1 MKKLKKSLMAAFL
14 TAAMVLCTFAGTVPT
29 DAATLTADQYLKKM
43 TQASAKV
50 KSYEATTTTVQNMIA
65 DGDTMNAKTVQKVIS
80 FVKPMKAKGV
90 STTTMSV
97 NGKRSKAKSYTYIR
111 QNAKGKII
119 SYVSLDGKKYE
130 KMDMSSYVDSL
141 SSIDTEMYSNAK
153 IVKEN
158 VKVNNVNTVQIS
170 AQITGEDLG
179 KAMATVFSA
188 IGMGSGS
195 DSAAIDYSNL
205 KSVNATIW
213 VDKKTYLPVKITT
226 NMTAFMNSYMT
237 ILTRSMQDMGVDGAT
252 DVNLSYTK
260 AVATQIYTNYNK
272 ATNFKLPKACR

>member
-50 KSYEATTTTVQNMIA
+50 KSYEVTTTTVQNMIA
-65 DGDTMNAKTVQKVIS
+65 DGDKMNVKTVQKVIS

-90 STTTMSV
+90 STTTMNV
-97 NGKRSKAKSYTYIR
+97 DGKRSKAKSYTYIK
-111 QNAKGKII
+111 QNAKGRII
-119 SYVSLDGKKYE
+119 SYVSLDGKKYD

-141 SSIDTEMYSNAK
+141 SSIDTGMYSNAK

-158 VKVNNVNTVQIS
+158 VKVNNVNTIQIS

-179 KAMATVFSA
+179 KAMSTVFSA

-226 NMTAFMNSYMT
+226 DMTAFINSYMT
-237 ILTRSMQDMGVDGAT
+237 ILTQSMQDMGVDGAT

-260 AVATQIYTNYNK
+260 AVAIQTYTNYNK
-272 ATNFKLPKACR
+272 AANFKFPKACK

>member
-1 MKKLKKSLMAAFL
+1 MEKVKKSLMAAFL
-14 TAAMVLCTFAGTVPT
+14 TAAMVLCTFAGTVQT
-29 DAATLTADQYLKKM
+29 SAATLTADQYLKKM

-50 KSYEATTTTVQNMIA
+50 KSYEATTTTVQNMVV

-90 STTTMSV
+90 STTTMNV
-97 NGKRSKAKSYTYIR
+97 NGKRSKAKTYTYIK

-119 SYVSLDGKKYE
+119 SYVSLDGKKYD
-130 KMDMSSYVDSL
+130 KMDMSSYADGL
-141 SSIDTEMYSNAK
+141 SSIDTDVYSNAK

-158 VKVNNVNTVQIS
+158 VKINNVNTVQIS

-179 KAMATVFSA
+179 KAMASVFAA
-188 IGMGSGS
+188 IGMGNES
-195 DSAAIDYSNL
+195 DSTSIDYSSL

-213 VDKKTYLPVKITT
+213 VDKKTYLPVKVSTD
-226 NMTAFMNSYMT
+226 MTAFMNSYMT
-237 ILTRSMQDMGVDGAT
+237 ILTQSMQEMGVDGAT

-260 AVATQIYTNYNK
+260 ATSTQIYTNYNK
-272 ATNFKLPKACR
+272 ATNFKLPKACK

>member
-1 MKKLKKSLMAAFL
+1 MAAFL

-65 DGDTMNAKTVQKVIS
+65 DGDKMNAKTVQKVIS

-90 STTTMSV
+90 TTTTMSV

-119 SYVSLDGKKYE
+119 SYVSLDGKKYD

-141 SSIDTEMYSNAK
+141 SSIDTGMYSNAK

-158 VKVNNVNTVQIS
+158 VKVNNVNTIQIS

-226 NMTAFMNSYMT
+226 DMTAFINSYMT
-237 ILTRSMQDMGVDGAT
+237 ILTQSMQDMGVDGAT

-260 AVATQIYTNYNK
+260 AVATQTYTNYNK
-272 ATNFKLPKACR
+272 AANFKFPKACK

>member
-65 DGDTMNAKTVQKVIS
+65 DGDKMNVKTVQKVIS

-90 STTTMSV
+90 STTTMNV
-97 NGKRSKAKSYTYIR
+97 DGKRSKAKSYTYIK
-111 QNAKGKII
+111 QNAKGRII
-119 SYVSLDGKKYE
+119 SYVSLDGKKYD

-141 SSIDTEMYSNAK
+141 SSIDTGMYSNAK

-158 VKVNNVNTVQIS
+158 VKVNNVNTIQIS

-179 KAMATVFSA
+179 KAMSTVFSA

-226 NMTAFMNSYMT
+226 DMTAFINSYMT
-237 ILTRSMQDMGVDGAT
+237 ILTQSMQDMGVDGAT
-252 DVNLSYTK
+252 DVNLSYTE
-260 AVATQIYTNYNK
+260 AVATQTYTNYNK
-272 ATNFKLPKACR
+272 EANFKFPKACK

>member
-1 MKKLKKSLMAAFL
+1 M
-14 TAAMVLCTFAGTVPT
+14 LCTFAGTVLAS
-29 DAATLTADQYLKKM
+29 AATLTADQYLKKM

-119 SYVSLDGKKYE
+119 SYVSLDDKKYE

-260 AVATQIYTNYNK
+260 AVATQTYTNYNK